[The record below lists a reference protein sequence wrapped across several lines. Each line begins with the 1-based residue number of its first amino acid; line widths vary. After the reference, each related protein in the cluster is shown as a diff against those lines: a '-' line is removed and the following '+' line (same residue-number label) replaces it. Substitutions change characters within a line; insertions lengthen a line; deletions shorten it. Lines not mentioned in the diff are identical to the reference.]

1 MWVDIWRLLVTVS
14 MQEVKSEKVWG
25 ILKKRMNV
33 LSSILQYLPEVVRAY
48 HETKAKIFNLF
59 FFWLGTLWV
68 WQQKITAKKA
78 NIESLFSGNFTV
90 FPPSLYLELIY
101 SWIRVLFHCFT
112 LENGALS
119 IHRLWRTNIYWGA
132 VAMYFIG

>member
-33 LSSILQYLPEVVRAY
+33 LSSILQYLPKVIRAY

-112 LENGALS
+112 LETGALS
-119 IHRLWRTNIYWGA
+119 INRLWRTNIYWGA